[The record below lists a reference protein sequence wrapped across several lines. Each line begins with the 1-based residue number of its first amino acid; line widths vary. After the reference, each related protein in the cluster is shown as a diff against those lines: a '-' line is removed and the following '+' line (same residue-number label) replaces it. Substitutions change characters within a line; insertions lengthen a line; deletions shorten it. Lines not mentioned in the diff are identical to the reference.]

1 MNDRAALP
9 ALLIRTTLFAI
20 ETCAIC
26 ERAWENNDLPYAYT
40 AESIQSQQ
48 DLPHIVCDY
57 CVEKHY
63 PALFEQLLSER
74 QYFWAN

>member
-1 MNDRAALP
+1 MDDP
-9 ALLIRTTLFAI
+9 ATFPELAIRTTLFAI

-40 AESIQSQQ
+40 TESMEADRTQ
-48 DLPHIVCDY
+48 IVCDY

-63 PALFEQLLSER
+63 PGLFEQLLSER